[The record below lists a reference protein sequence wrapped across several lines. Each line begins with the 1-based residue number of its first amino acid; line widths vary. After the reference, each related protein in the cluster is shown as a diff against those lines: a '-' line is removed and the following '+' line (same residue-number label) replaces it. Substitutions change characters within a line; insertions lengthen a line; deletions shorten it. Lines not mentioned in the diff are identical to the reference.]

1 MSKKYTKTQWEN
13 YLERENK
20 DFFQALRN
28 QYNKCRLENITPDWR
43 GRYETPKEKNK
54 VNEKNGSLWLKFDEF
69 RSGGQRL
76 LITKMQNY
84 KKIIQSY
91 ASFLRSDGVDNKEEM
106 IFYILHFTCHSIKFF
121 WSLKIEYEK
130 TKPIIEEVVKW
141 IFRKKIEDIDIN
153 KFIDK
158 RELAAVSDIAS
169 KSVKMKA
176 INERRGIITDRKIS
190 KLYNPELTDKENC
203 IIIGVKIR
211 RLQQWKKNNKEALD
225 NKEDL
230 VREKINRLYNPSLTW
245 KQNEELTGYSRNTIK
260 KYLNTTIELSEEDKE
275 TLSEVI
281 AYDDEDKDL
290 LNWVDDISFED
301 IE

>member
-1 MSKKYTKTQWEN
+1 MAKKYTKTQWEN

-28 QYNKCRLENITPDWR
+28 QYNKCRLENITPDWH

-69 RSGGQRL
+69 RVGGKRL

-91 ASFLRSDGVDNKEEM
+91 ASFLRADGVENKEEM
-106 IFYILHFTCHSIKFF
+106 IFYILHFSCHSIKFF
-121 WSLKIEYEK
+121 WTLNIEYEK

-141 IFRKKIEDIDIN
+141 IFRKKVEDIDIN

-158 RELAAVSDIAS
+158 RELAVVSDTASKSDKIKVLNKARGLITDRTIAS
-169 KSVKMKA
+169 K
-176 INERRGIITDRKIS
+176 
-190 KLYNPELTDKENC
+190 YNSSLTIKENC
-203 IIIGVKIR
+203 EIIGCCPR
-211 RLQQWKKNNKEALD
+211 RLSQWKKKNKEELE

-230 VREKINRLYNPSLTW
+230 IREKINRLYNPSLTW

-290 LNWVDDISFED
+290 MNWVENISFED